1 MSCGGI
7 GRAGGSTMK
16 MMLLFVTLVG
26 IAAVRGQAADGC
38 WFLFSPSST
47 LVHVG
52 EGGVGRARCCVA
64 VLL

>member
-1 MSCGGI
+1 
-7 GRAGGSTMK
+7 MK